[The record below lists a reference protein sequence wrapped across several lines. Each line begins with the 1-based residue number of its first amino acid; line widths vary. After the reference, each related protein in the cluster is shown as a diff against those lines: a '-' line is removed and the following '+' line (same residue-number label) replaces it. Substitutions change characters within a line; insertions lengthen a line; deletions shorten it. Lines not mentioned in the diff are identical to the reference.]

1 MILECKQSFSGL
13 TVTSSQS
20 LNISFISGYKGFP
33 DEIYSFIWNLD
44 PILNLMSEETI
55 FLFLHHHTSEV
66 LPQSLQHLRP
76 PQQHTT
82 PKSHADRCPALFID
96 FCTWRNICRELCKGL
111 YLKTARRSLLANMF
125 QSLAQNLCNKI
136 YQHSEAAGTIRM
148 MNEEF
153 RMCSFFHDVTQPGLQ
168 SPGTI
173 TCLHEE
179 SIKHWDSHLCHLYQV
194 STSP

>member
-1 MILECKQSFSGL
+1 MNLECKQSSSGL
-13 TVTSSQS
+13 TVASSLP
-20 LNISFISGYKGFP
+20 LNIILISGYEGFP
-33 DEIYSFIWNLD
+33 DEIHSLVWNLH
-44 PILNLMSEETI
+44 PILNLISEETN
-55 FLFLHHHTSEV
+55 FSFLHPHTCVV
-66 LPQSLQHLRP
+66 LPQYAQRLRP

-82 PKSHADRCPALFID
+82 LKSHADSCPALFID

-111 YLKTARRSLLANMF
+111 YLKTARSLLANTF
-125 QSLAQNLCNKI
+125 QSLAQNLCSKI
-136 YQHSEAAGTIRM
+136 HQHSEAVSTFRM

-153 RMCSFFHDVTQPGLQ
+153 RICSFFHDITQPGLQ

-179 SIKHWDSHLCHLYQV
+179 RIKHQHSHLCHLYQL